1 MAGRREEGTAKAGG
15 GKRVTWADCHHQL
28 GQELVVGE
36 PCHTF
41 FNTQHF
47 DNIKV
52 IMNCMERIK
61 CCEGCPVYVTLYCR
75 VTI

>member
-36 PCHTF
+36 PCHTL

-47 DNIKV
+47 DKIKV
-52 IMNCMERIK
+52 ILNWIGKDKMLRRLPCL
-61 CCEGCPVYVTLYCR
+61 CHSLL
-75 VTI
+75 